1 MPDGTQLIASAQLRC
16 GATILQHGSIL
27 CKILDKY
34 DITDKKREHCPE
46 FADCPAKAVTVFL
59 YTN

>member
-1 MPDGTQLIASAQLRC
+1 MPDGTQLIASAQLRR
-16 GATILQHGSIL
+16 GATILQP